1 VAVDVRQERPRR
13 QRAAIDPIE
22 AGAGHLDEL
31 QSLRGRAHLAGER
44 ESDQHVDV
52 GQLRD
57 DPGLVGQDDVARHPQ
72 ARSYRWFEGRGEG
85 AGEGDLKYGHRS
97 SCVHPPR
104 DSAGDQLPGR

>member
-1 VAVDVRQERPRR
+1 M
-13 QRAAIDPIE
+13 IE

-44 ESDQHVDV
+44 EGDQHVDV

-72 ARSYRWFEGRGEG
+72 ASSYRRFESRGEG
-85 AGEGDLKYGHRS
+85 AGEGNLTSTRLGRRS
-97 SCVHPPR
+97 ITRKVMRMTRGLEVVYHP
-104 DSAGDQLPGR
+104 LN